1 VTSEGGSGSTM
12 AWGKEA
18 DVDVSLYRFA
28 IPEMTQFFALD
39 FPFRCKD
46 WKRLGVTVDQTFDA
60 ESGCHIRPDAELV
73 LYPCF
78 RVVPMGRIGHCFCA
92 MRLWSVLLLRTP
104 HGMMGS
110 CVRRSRCLNWQTTEL
125 SLAFMLDNI
134 TVLGRKHDDVSLRCD
149 ALQKAFDDAGIPVS
163 RLGASRFCR
172 TPTVS
177 FRRRLMIR
185 SKYGLQ

>member
-134 TVLGRKHDDVSLRCD
+134 TVLGRKHDVSLRCD